1 MWLHSIIIGGRR
13 PLRRAAGAVVRAALR
28 ATCLIGCAI
37 TSQAGG
43 ATGVTTSSALRE
55 KDVARAEKVLAKL
68 RLLDEAAVSNDVR
81 IYRALA
87 SKLLSGFFVTVADMN
102 RSDFKTDLSTA
113 VFLYEEVGQTWFAA
127 GAATADCG
135 RERQDI
141 YLPLCLDL
149 RGGTVRQLLVAKARL
164 HARWAGA
171 VVKNYKGESDAETSG
186 AISEMNA
193 ARENDLVIAA
203 HIVETLKP
211 LEGLV
216 NTPPTNTDYQ
226 ERRTASKISFERLDV
241 QLADALGIAGVLL
254 NWMPRSPT
262 FQYLSSARRSYMD
275 GLFWYRKVHHSKKLV
290 VSASGFE
297 RDPLEGLRMDAEQ
310 VGHAVIANWKSG
322 MKYTRLAEQSLCRS
336 ARR

>member
-1 MWLHSIIIGGRR
+1 MWPHSTITGRRR
-13 PLRRAAGAVVRAALR
+13 PLRRAARVVVRAALR
-28 ATCLIGCAI
+28 ATCLIGCAL

-43 ATGVTTSSALRE
+43 ATGAATSSALRE

-68 RLLDEAAVSNDVR
+68 RLLDEAAASNDVR
-81 IYRALA
+81 AYRALA
-87 SKLLSGFFVTVADMN
+87 SKLLSGSFVTVADMN
-102 RSDFKTDLSTA
+102 QSNLKTDLSTA
-113 VFLYEEVGQTWFAA
+113 VFLYEDVGRTWFAA

-171 VVKNYKGESDAETSG
+171 VVKNHKSESDAETSG
-186 AISEMNA
+186 ALSEMNA

-203 HIVETLKP
+203 RIVETLKP

-216 NTPPTNTDYQ
+216 NTPPTHADYQ
-226 ERRTASKISFERLDV
+226 ERRIASKVSFDRLDV
-241 QLADALGIAGVLL
+241 QFDDALGNARVLL

-262 FQYLSSARRSYMD
+262 FQHLSSARRSYMD
-275 GLFWYRKVHHSKKLV
+275 GLFWYLKVHHSKKLV

-297 RDPLEGLRMDAEQ
+297 RDPL
-310 VGHAVIANWKSG
+310 
-322 MKYTRLAEQSLCRS
+322 
-336 ARR
+336 